1 MAGAA
6 KGHQIIIIMRTAIGN
21 GDNMMDFINGNISSG
36 LEAMFTYR
44 VLGHIKLTEFAPMR
58 TVVFAVV
65 AAMNFI
71 IFPAGNGLVCRT
83 ITAFADGSRTAG
95 ISTGLLG

>member
-1 MAGAA
+1 MTGAA
-6 KGHQIIIIMRTAIGN
+6 KGHQIIVIVRTAIGK

-36 LEAMFTYR
+36 FEAMFTYR
-44 VLGHIKLTEFAPMR
+44 VLGYIKLTNFTPMR
-58 TVVFAVV
+58 TVVFAMV

-71 IFPAGNGLVCRT
+71 IFTAGDGFMCRT

-95 ISTGLLG
+95 ISAGLLG